1 MNPVVS
7 VLIAFAVLVVGF
19 WLLVKGA
26 DYFVDGASAVARR
39 LRIPPLIV
47 GLTIVSMGASESV
60 EKEECIWISYC
71 IAIWSVLR
79 MISILESLLQE
90 VN

>member
-47 GLTIVSMGASESV
+47 GLTIVSMGTSLPELAVSVTAAHAPTVKIMVFIASSSQSS
-60 EKEECIWISYC
+60 CD
-71 IAIWSVLR
+71 
-79 MISILESLLQE
+79 
-90 VN
+90 

>member
-26 DYFVDGASAVARR
+26 DYFVEGASAVARR
-39 LRIPPLIV
+39 VWKQP
-47 GLTIVSMGASESV
+47 
-60 EKEECIWISYC
+60 CC
-71 IAIWSVLR
+71 
-79 MISILESLLQE
+79 
-90 VN
+90 